1 MTLGQKLRQARQARG
16 LTQAQVVG
24 ERITRNMLSQ
34 IENDLASPSVGTL
47 EYLASVL
54 GVKLAWLLADEQE
67 QAALARTEQLRE
79 RYRAGDYAGGLA
91 LAPDGAP
98 DDEQALLLALC
109 AAKAAH
115 HALLCEHFDAARRLA
130 EQALRWNGQSFY
142 ENSAVSLQMRAV
154 LARCELAENA
164 RESDGRES
172 DKNAAAQ
179 LQSAVSQYRALYCE
193 QGLGAQYRLTMAR
206 YYLAQRQ
213 PEQAERA
220 LGAVTDISETDRAE
234 FLILQAR
241 VELLRGQYL
250 RAAALLR
257 QTDARGALPKL
268 LERELCQSMELAS
281 REMQDYK
288 TAYEYAARQLQL

>member
-67 QAALARTEQLRE
+67 QAALARTQQLRA
-79 RYRAGDYAGGLA
+79 RYRAGDYAGCLSLVPEGEL
-91 LAPDGAP
+91 
-98 DDEQALLLALC
+98 DDEQTYIFAIC
-109 AAKAAH
+109 AANCAK
-115 HALLCEHFDAARRLA
+115 HALFSERFDAARRLA
-130 EQALRWNGQSFY
+130 GQALRWNAQGFY
-142 ENSAVSLQMRAV
+142 KNPSISLQMQTV
-154 LARCELAENA
+154 LTRCALAQAHDSEEQNA
-164 RESDGRES
+164 P
-172 DKNAAAQ
+172 
-179 LQSAVSQYRALYCE
+179 LSQAFSQCRALFSAQE
-193 QGLGAQYRLTMAR
+193 QVADYYLTAAR

-220 LGAVTDISETDRAE
+220 LAAIEALSEENRAE
-234 FLILQAR
+234 SLILHASLA
-241 VELLRGQYL
+241 LLRGQNP

-257 QTDARGALPKL
+257 QADALGPLPKL
-268 LERELCQSMELAS
+268 LERELCQRMEQAS

-288 TAYEYAARQLQL
+288 TAYEFAARQLQL